1 MTKVLV
7 TGGAGFIG
15 SHLIDALVERGHE
28 VVAFDNL
35 DAAAHPRPPKW
46 PSYANSHCKYMLGDV
61 RDKEALGKAMNGV
74 EIVFHHAA
82 AVGSGISMID
92 IRRFVDTNSLGTANV
107 LELAIERRDQIKKL
121 IVASSMTVMGE
132 GTYECGTHGVYY
144 PGLRPVEQLL
154 RNEWEVRCP
163 QCGAVSKPIPMKE
176 DRSLLPLTIYGL
188 TKMDEELE
196 TMLVGEFY
204 KIPVVA
210 FRYFSVYG
218 PRQSLTNPYTGVI
231 ARFGTRVITGKEPL
245 VYEDGRQLKDVIH
258 VRDLVRANLLAM
270 EREEANYQVFNLGN
284 GEGLSVYRIGQL
296 IAEKLGSKIQPVLT
310 GQYRRGDAR
319 HGWADISKAQRL
331 LGWQPSLSAED
342 GFADLCR
349 WLKGLPAEQLEEA
362 VRAYEGA
369 ERESETRAV
378 AV

>member
-1 MTKVLV
+1 MTRVLV

-15 SHLIDALVERGHE
+15 SHLVDELVEHGHE

-35 DAAAHPRPPKW
+35 DPAAHPQPAKW
-46 PSYANSHCKYMLGDV
+46 PPHVNAKCKYILGDV
-61 RDKEALGKAMNGV
+61 RDKDALRQAMEGV
-74 EIVFHHAA
+74 EVVFHHAA

-92 IRRFVDTNSLGTANV
+92 VRRFVEVNSLGTANL
-107 LELAIERRDQIKKL
+107 LELAIENQGRIKKL
-121 IVASSMTVMGE
+121 VVASSMTVMGE
-132 GTYECGTHGVYY
+132 GTYRCGAHGVYF
-144 PGLRPVEQLL
+144 PSLRPLEQLE

-163 QCGAVSKPIPMKE
+163 QCGVVSTPLPMQE
-176 DRSLLPLTIYGL
+176 DRPLLPLTIYGL

-196 TMLVGEFY
+196 TMLVGGFY

-231 ARFGTRVITGKEPL
+231 ARFGTRVIMGKAPL
-245 VYEDGRQLKDVIH
+245 IYEDGRQLKDVIH

-270 EREEANYQVFNLGN
+270 EREQANYQVFNLGN
-284 GEGLSVYRIGQL
+284 GEGLSVHRIGKL
-296 IAEKLGSKIQPVLT
+296 IAEKLDSPIHPVLT

-319 HGWADISKAQRL
+319 HGWADISKAWRL
-331 LGWQPSLSAED
+331 LGWKPSLSAEE
-342 GFADLCR
+342 GFADLCQ
-349 WLKGLPAEQLEEA
+349 WLKDLPDESLEEA
-362 VRAYEGA
+362 VTAYESA
-369 ERESETRAV
+369 ERKSETGTV

>member
-1 MTKVLV
+1 MAKVLV

-15 SHLIDALVERGHE
+15 SHLVDALVERGHQ
-28 VVAFDNL
+28 VLAFDNL
-35 DAAAHPRPPKW
+35 DPAAHPQPAKW
-46 PSYANSHCKYMLGDV
+46 PAYANAKCKYIQGDV
-61 RDKEALGKAMNGV
+61 RDKEALRQAMEGV
-74 EIVFHHAA
+74 EVVFHHAA

-92 IRRFVDTNSLGTANV
+92 IRRFVEVNSLGTANV
-107 LELAIERRDQIKKL
+107 LELAIENQQRIKKL

-132 GTYECGTHGVYY
+132 GSYECRQHGVYY
-144 PGLRPVEQLL
+144 PFLRPVEQLA

-163 QCGAVSKPIPMKE
+163 QCGEPSKPLAMKE

-196 TMLVGEFY
+196 TMLVGGFY

-231 ARFGTRVITGKEPL
+231 ARFGTRVITGKAPL
-245 VYEDGRQLKDVIH
+245 IYEDGSQLKDVIH
-258 VRDLVRANLLAM
+258 VQDVVRANLLAM
-270 EREEANYQVFNLGN
+270 ERNEANYQVFNLGN
-284 GEGLSVYRIGQL
+284 GAGLSVYRIGQL
-296 IAEKLGSKIQPVLT
+296 IAEKLGSRLQPILT

-319 HGWADISKAQRL
+319 HGWADISKARRL
-331 LGWQPSLSAED
+331 LTWQPSLSAED
-342 GFADLCR
+342 GFADLCL
-349 WLKGLPAEQLEEA
+349 WLKALPQEQLEQA
-362 VRAYEGA
+362 IKAYEDA

>member
-1 MTKVLV
+1 MAKVLV

-15 SHLIDALVERGHE
+15 SHLVDALVERGHH
-28 VVAFDNL
+28 VAAFDNL
-35 DAAAHPRPPKW
+35 DPAAHPQPANW
-46 PSYANSHCKYMLGDV
+46 PAYANAKCKYILGDV
-61 RDKEALGKAMNGV
+61 RDKEALRRAMEGV
-74 EIVFHHAA
+74 EVVFHHAA

-92 IRRFVDTNSLGTANV
+92 IRRFVEVNSLGTANV
-107 LELAIERRDQIKKL
+107 LELAIENQERIKKL

-132 GTYECGTHGVYY
+132 GTYECGLHGVYY
-144 PGLRPVEQLL
+144 PFLRPLEQLA

-163 QCGAVSKPIPMKE
+163 QCGEPSKPLAMIE
-176 DRSLLPLTIYGL
+176 DRPLLPLTIYGL

-196 TMLVGEFY
+196 TLLVGGFY

-231 ARFGTRVITGKEPL
+231 ARFGTRVITGKAPL
-245 VYEDGRQLKDVIH
+245 IYEDGLQLKDVIH
-258 VRDLVRANLLAM
+258 VRDVVRANLLAM
-270 EREEANYQVFNLGN
+270 ERNEANYQVFNLGN
-284 GEGLSVYRIGQL
+284 GEGLSVYRIGEL
-296 IAEKLGSKIQPVLT
+296 ISEKLGSRLQPILT

-319 HGWADISKAQRL
+319 HGWADISKARRL
-331 LGWQPSLSAED
+331 LAWEPCLLAGD
-342 GFADLCR
+342 GFADLCQ
-349 WLKGLPAEQLEEA
+349 WLKALPEEQLEQA
-362 VRAYEGA
+362 IQAYEGA

>member
-15 SHLIDALVERGHE
+15 SHLVDALVERGHE
-28 VVAFDNL
+28 VAAFDNL
-35 DAAAHPRPPKW
+35 DAAAHPQPAKW
-46 PSYANSHCKYMLGDV
+46 PAYANSRCKYILGDV
-61 RDKEALGKAMNGV
+61 RDKDALRRAMEGV
-74 EIVFHHAA
+74 EVVFHHAA
-82 AVGSGISMID
+82 AVGSGISMMD
-92 IRRFVDTNSLGTANV
+92 VRRFVEVNSLGTANL
-107 LELAIERRDQIKKL
+107 LELAIENRERIKKV

-132 GTYECGTHGVYY
+132 GTYECKAHGVYY
-144 PGLRPVEQLL
+144 PFLRPMEQLE
-154 RNEWEVRCP
+154 RNDWEVKCP
-163 QCGAVSKPIPMKE
+163 RCGAASKALAMKE
-176 DRSLLPLTIYGL
+176 ERPLLPLTIYGL

-196 TMLVGEFY
+196 TMLVGGFY

-245 VYEDGRQLKDVIH
+245 IYEDGRQLKDVIH
-258 VRDLVRANLLAM
+258 VRDVVRANLLAM

-284 GEGLSVYRIGQL
+284 GEGLSVHRIGEL
-296 IAEKLGSKIQPVLT
+296 IAEKLGSRLRPVLT

-319 HGWADISKAQRL
+319 HGWADVSKAQRL
-331 LGWQPSLSAED
+331 LGWEPSLSAEE
-342 GFADLCR
+342 GFADLCG
-349 WLKGLPAEQLEEA
+349 WLRKLPDERLEEA
-362 VRAYEGA
+362 IHAYENA

>member
-15 SHLIDALVERGHE
+15 SHLVDALVQRDHE

-35 DAAAHPRPPKW
+35 DPAAHPRPPRL
-46 PSYANSHCKYMLGDV
+46 PAYANPKCKYILGDV
-61 RDKEALGKAMNGV
+61 RDKDTLRRAMDGV
-74 EIVFHHAA
+74 EVVFHHAA

-92 IRRFVDTNSLGTANV
+92 VGRFVAVNSLGTANL
-107 LELAIERRDQIKKL
+107 LELVIEKREQIKKV

-132 GTYECGTHGVYY
+132 GTYECHVHGVYY
-144 PGLRPVEQLL
+144 PFLRPLEQFA

-163 QCGAVSKPIPMKE
+163 QCGMPSEPLPMKE
-176 DRSLLPLTIYGL
+176 ERPLLPLTVYGL

-196 TMLVGEFY
+196 TMLVGRFY
-204 KIPVVA
+204 EIPVVA

-231 ARFGTRVITGKEPL
+231 ARFGTRVITGKPPL
-245 VYEDGRQLKDVIH
+245 IYEDGRQLKDVIH
-258 VRDLVRANLLAM
+258 VRDVVRANLLAM
-270 EREEANYQVFNLGN
+270 ERRVADYQVFNLGN
-284 GEGLSVYRIGQL
+284 GEGLSVYRIGEL
-296 IAEKLGSKIQPVLT
+296 IAEKLGSPLRPVLT

-319 HGWADISKAQRL
+319 HGWADISKARRL
-331 LGWQPSLSAED
+331 LGWEPSLSAED

-349 WLKGLPAEQLEEA
+349 SLKELPGARLEEA
-362 VRAYEGA
+362 IQAYESA
-369 ERESETRAV
+369 ESESEMRAV

>member
-1 MTKVLV
+1 MAKVLV

-15 SHLIDALVERGHE
+15 SHLVDALVERGHE

-35 DAAAHPRPPKW
+35 DPAAHAQPAEW
-46 PSYANSHCKYMLGDV
+46 PAYANPKCRYVLGDV
-61 RDKEALGKAMNGV
+61 RDKEALRQTLEDAEV
-74 EIVFHHAA
+74 VFHHAA

-92 IRRFVDTNSLGTANV
+92 VSRFVEVNSLGTANL
-107 LELAIERRDQIKKL
+107 LELAIENKDRIKKL

-132 GTYECGTHGVYY
+132 GTYECGVHGVYY
-144 PGLRPVEQLL
+144 PFLRPLEQLA

-163 QCGAVSKPIPMKE
+163 QCGKSSKPLAMKE
-176 DRSLLPLTIYGL
+176 NRPLLPLTIYGL

-196 TMLVGEFY
+196 MMLVGGFY

-231 ARFGTRVITGKEPL
+231 ARFGTRVITGKAPL
-245 VYEDGRQLKDVIH
+245 VYEDGLQLKDVIH
-258 VRDLVRANLLAM
+258 VSDVVRANLLAM
-270 EREEANYQVFNLGN
+270 ERDEANYQVFNLGS
-284 GEGLSVYRIGQL
+284 GEGLTVYRIGEL
-296 IAEKLGSKIQPVLT
+296 ISEKLGSRLRPILT

-319 HGWADISKAQRL
+319 HGWADISKARRVL
-331 LGWQPSLSAED
+331 AWEPCFSAED
-342 GFADLCR
+342 GFADLCL
-349 WLKGLPAEQLEEA
+349 WLKGLPEEELEQA
-362 VRAYEGA
+362 IQAYEGA

-378 AV
+378 TV